1 MDLQPATDALGSL
14 PYITALLMSGGSIT
28 VGRVEPMDNMAVAAD
43 ASRVFATLVRQDD
56 ESVPALLQRLDAAV
70 RESVRTGALVSD
82 LKGSEFVLSSPSA
95 HPRRKRKR

>member
-43 ASRVFATLVRQDD
+43 ASRVFATLVR
-56 ESVPALLQRLDAAV
+56 
-70 RESVRTGALVSD
+70 
-82 LKGSEFVLSSPSA
+82 
-95 HPRRKRKR
+95 